1 MKHNT
6 MLSIHHPQLIELN
19 HELSLASK
27 ELCLHWV
34 IEVLETMIVPCLVR
48 QNFPIE
54 TSLVTING
62 VKQWM
67 KKEVKLTHVKPLI
80 LKLHELARQNSDQ
93 LIIMGCL
100 RSIAHGCS
108 TIHSQRHAIGIAY
121 YGALALAREQCYI
134 NPHLPLD
141 IETLN
146 AIQIMKRKLI
156 ITQEKWAWTQ
166 SH

>member
-1 MKHNT
+1 MKHKT

-19 HELSLASK
+19 HELSMASK
-27 ELCLHWV
+27 ELSLYWV
-34 IEVLETMIVPCLVR
+34 LEVLETMIVPCLVR
-48 QNFPIE
+48 QNFPIK

-80 LKLHELARQNSDQ
+80 LKLHEQARQNSDQ

-121 YGALALAREQCYI
+121 YGVLALAREQCI
-134 NPHLPLD
+134 NDPQQSLD
-141 IETLN
+141 IEILN
-146 AIQIMKRKLI
+146 IIHTMKKKLI
-156 ITQEKWAWTQ
+156 ITKEKWALTQ